1 MSDSMKARWM
11 MELLTKNRGEILTLQ
26 RSIRA
31 AMSRLATKEAV
42 AECDSESVIEPHA
55 LSVLSPTEVEVERV
69 KERMFITQST
79 VNRCLEVEY
88 SIHPRLLQYFV
99 SVGEKSLVK
108 KLKEMEPSKV
118 WERID
123 RDGLYG
129 YYVCEED
136 EVYAV
141 V

>member
-31 AMSRLATKEAV
+31 AMNRLATKEAV
-42 AECDSESVIEPHA
+42 AECNSEHVIEPHA

>member
-1 MSDSMKARWM
+1 MNGSMKARWM
-11 MELLTKNRGEILTLQ
+11 MELLTKNHGEILTLQ
-26 RSIRA
+26 RSVRA
-31 AMSRLATKEAV
+31 AMSRLQTKEAV
-42 AECDSESVIEPHA
+42 AECDGEHVIEPRT

-99 SVGEKSLVK
+99 SMGEKSLVK
-108 KLKEMEPSKV
+108 KLKEMEVSEV

-123 RDGLYG
+123 RDSLYG

>member
-1 MSDSMKARWM
+1 MRESLEFVID
-11 MELLTKNRGEILTLQ
+11 LCVFEILNEEKVEEACCVNGCDASCIASEKE
-26 RSIRA
+26 RVRA
-31 AMSRLATKEAV
+31 QCKELKNHYPCEEATDE
-42 AECDSESVIEPHA
+42 
-55 LSVLSPTEVEVERV
+55 EVERV